1 MLASIQEALL
11 RVKWN
16 NEPKVQCLMPS
27 EGSVNACT
35 SCFSNLVQR
44 GSQAWHQKFTDSFG
58 LAWPSNRSTDMPW
71 ETLCKDMVCWLFFEG
86 KMKYEYGN
94 TRPTLQ
100 KKKKRFWSCLIKS
113 RSPVFVIAWSYH
125 FYCQPDL
132 GAGVGLR
139 FLLFGPLE
147 LGSFYRQGMFL
158 KFMCNIR
165 MRNSLRPW
173 NDRGDNK
180 PWH

>member
-16 NEPKVQCLMPS
+16 SEPKVQCLVPS

-35 SCFSNLVQR
+35 SCFLNLVQR

-58 LAWPSNRSTDMPW
+58 LAWTSNRSTYMSW

-86 KMKYEYGN
+86 KMKYDYGN

-100 KKKKRFWSCLIKS
+100 KKMILITPCQVPYPCFCYCLVL
-113 RSPVFVIAWSYH
+113 PFLLPEV
-125 FYCQPDL
+125 
-132 GAGVGLR
+132 GGGVGLR
-139 FLLFGPLE
+139 FLLYGPLE
-147 LGSFYRQGMFL
+147 LGSFYCQGMFL

-165 MRNSLRPW
+165 MRNSLRAC
-173 NDRGDNK
+173 NVRGDDK

>member
-100 KKKKRFWSCLIKS
+100 KKKKDFDHALS
-113 RSPVFVIAWSYH
+113 SPVA
-125 FYCQPDL
+125 L
-132 GAGVGLR
+132 
-139 FLLFGPLE
+139 FLLLLGPTIFTASQTW
-147 LGSFYRQGMFL
+147 G
-158 KFMCNIR
+158 
-165 MRNSLRPW
+165 
-173 NDRGDNK
+173 RGLAWDSCYLDL
-180 PWH
+180 WS